1 MTAFALNKILNYLHA
16 LSLSQSE
23 RQWLADRL
31 IMPTT
36 KSEVLPVDK
45 DTAWLDDA
53 LSKFHSDWGGE
64 KDPVEIAEEL
74 RQGAE
79 LVRDVESW

>member
-23 RQWLADRL
+23 RQWLAKRL

-36 KSEVLPVDK
+36 KSEAHTADK

-53 LSKFHSDWGGE
+53 LSKFHVDWGGE
-64 KDPVEIAEEL
+64 KEPMEIAEEL

-79 LVRDVESW
+79 LIRDVESW

>member
-23 RQWLADRL
+23 RRWLADRL
-31 IMPTT
+31 VMPTT
-36 KSEVLPVDK
+36 KSEAPTSGKGTD
-45 DTAWLDDA
+45 WLDDA

-64 KDPVEIAEEL
+64 KDPMEIAEEL

>member
-23 RQWLADRL
+23 RQWLAERL

-36 KSEVLPVDK
+36 KSEAHTADK

-53 LSKFHSDWGGE
+53 LSKFHVDWGGE
-64 KDPVEIAEEL
+64 KEPMEIAEEL